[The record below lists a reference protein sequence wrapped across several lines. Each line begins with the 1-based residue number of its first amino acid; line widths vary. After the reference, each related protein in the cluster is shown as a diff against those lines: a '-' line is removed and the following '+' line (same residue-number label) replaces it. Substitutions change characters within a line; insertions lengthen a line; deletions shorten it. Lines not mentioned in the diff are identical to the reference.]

1 MNWEGEGDRGNGKTQ
16 QGLALSQPKTGLIH
30 LS

>member
-1 MNWEGEGDRGNGKTQ
+1 MNGEGGDTGNGKTQ